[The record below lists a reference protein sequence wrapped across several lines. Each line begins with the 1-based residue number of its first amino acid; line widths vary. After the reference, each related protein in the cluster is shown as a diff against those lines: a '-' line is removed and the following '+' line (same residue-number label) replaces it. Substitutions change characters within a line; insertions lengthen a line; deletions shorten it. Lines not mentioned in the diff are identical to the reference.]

1 MPSTDAA
8 QERTPSTDAALRKPQ
23 DDEVDMYGLTH
34 SGKVRAANQD
44 HFLIC
49 SVRKQIQ
56 VHRTSLPDVDR
67 LPLAG
72 ERMAFIAVVADG
84 VGGGTKGE
92 TASRLALERVTE
104 YVALTMR
111 AYHDLDATDDQP
123 FMEALQEAAWKCHAS
138 VVAEAEA
145 DSEHRGMATTL
156 TLWLAVWP
164 RAYLLQ
170 VGDSRFYVFRDDK
183 LTRISR
189 DQTMAQELVDQGVLT
204 SATAMNTKWANVLS
218 SSIGGQQTAPV
229 VTRLDQDWR
238 NVSLL
243 CSDGLTKHVSDER
256 IAERLRS
263 MTSAKQV
270 CEDLLQDAL
279 DDGGSDNISVIV
291 VRDVK
296 KNG

>member
-1 MPSTDAA
+1 MPSTPTANNVT
-8 QERTPSTDAALRKPQ
+8 RLRKPK

-34 SGKVRAANQD
+34 PGKVRKANQD

-49 SVRKQIQ
+49 SVRKQVQ
-56 VHRTSLPDVDR
+56 VHRTSLPDVER

-92 TASRLALERVTE
+92 TASRVALEQVTE
-104 YVALTMR
+104 YVAMTMR
-111 AYHDLDATDDQP
+111 AYHNLDATDDQP
-123 FMEALQEAAWKCHAS
+123 FLDALQEAAWKCHAS
-138 VVAEAEA
+138 VVAEGELNV
-145 DSEHRGMATTL
+145 DQRGMATTL

-170 VGDSRFYVFRDDK
+170 VGDSRFYIFREDK

-189 DQTMAQELVDQGVLT
+189 DQTMAQELLDQGVLT
-204 SATAMNTKWANVLS
+204 HSNAMNTKWANVLS

-229 VTRLDQDWR
+229 VTRLDQDWE

-256 IAERLRS
+256 IAERLRT
-263 MTSAKQV
+263 MTSSKQV
-270 CEDLLQDAL
+270 CDDLLQDAL
-279 DDGGSDNISVIV
+279 DDGGSDNISIIV

-296 KNG
+296 KND

>member
-1 MPSTDAA
+1 MPSTDSGR
-8 QERTPSTDAALRKPQ
+8 EVNALRKPH
-23 DDEVDMYGLTH
+23 DDEVDLYGLTH
-34 SGKVRAANQD
+34 AGHVRKSNQD

-49 SVRKQIQ
+49 SVRKQVQ
-56 VHRTSLPDVDR
+56 VHRTSLPDVER

-84 VGGGTKGE
+84 VGGGSKGE

-111 AYHDLDATDDQP
+111 AYHDLDASDDQP
-123 FMEALQEAAWKCHAS
+123 FLDALQEAAWKSHAS
-138 VVAEAEA
+138 VVAEAEGNP
-145 DSEHRGMATTL
+145 DHRGMATTM

-189 DQTMAQELVDQGVLT
+189 DQTMAQELIDQGVLT
-204 SATAMNTKWANVLS
+204 QATAMNTKWASVLS
-218 SSIGGQQTAPV
+218 SSIGGQQTAPL
-229 VTRLDQDWR
+229 VTRLDQEWG

-243 CSDGLTKHVSDER
+243 CSDGLTKHVSEER
-256 IAERLRS
+256 IAERLRT

-279 DDGGSDNISVIV
+279 DDGGTDNVSVIV

-296 KNG
+296 KE